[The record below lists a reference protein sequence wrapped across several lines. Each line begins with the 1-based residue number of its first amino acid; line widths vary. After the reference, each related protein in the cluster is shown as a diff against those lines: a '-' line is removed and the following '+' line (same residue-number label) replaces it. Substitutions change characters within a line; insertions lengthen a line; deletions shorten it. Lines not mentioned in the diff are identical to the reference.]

1 MGGSTVDDRV
11 RLLESAVVHARDAVV
26 VTDFDASGE
35 PRVVLVNPAF
45 TAQTGYEADEVV
57 GRHPRLLV
65 GPDTDLDAQLALR
78 RAAEERQPVTVEL
91 LHYRKDGTT
100 FWVENSIN
108 PVTDAAG
115 VCTHLVSIQ
124 RDVTDRKAAEDAL
137 RRSEARFR
145 LIVQHASD
153 IITVFDRDGGVTYSS
168 PAATRIL
175 GYADGFKPQSV
186 LELVHPDDV
195 DAVASALAACM
206 ATPGVTDPIRFRMAH
221 ADGTWVP
228 VEATANNLLGDPD
241 VGGVVVITR
250 DISERKRVEDELAY
264 QALHDPLTGLP
275 NRTLLADRLDRALS
289 TARRHAHS
297 VGLLL
302 MDLDRFKEINDT
314 LGHKSGDQ
322 ILEQVAR
329 RLQVVLRQSD
339 TVARL
344 GGDEF
349 AIVVPDIDGVEEAEL
364 VATKVLEALDHPF
377 ELGGLALHVDAS
389 VGIAVAPAHG
399 DDAAVL
405 LQRADVA
412 MYRAKGLVSGYAV
425 YSAESDEN
433 RLQRLALMAELRAAV
448 DQNQLVLHYQPVV
461 AASTSEVVAVEAL
474 VRWRHPQRGLLPP
487 AWFIPLAEQT
497 GLIKPLTLWVL
508 DAALRQVRAWKH
520 EGIHTRVAVNLSA
533 RLLHDPDLLAFV
545 TQSLADAD
553 LSDDVLDLEVTESAV
568 MVNPQG
574 ALDVITDLS
583 RKGVRF
589 TIDDFGTGYSSLG
602 YLKRLPVHQ
611 IKIDRSF
618 VVDMLDDESNAS
630 IVRSVVELAHS
641 LGVRVVAE
649 GVEDERTLDR
659 LASYGCD
666 YAQGFFLGVPV
677 VPAEITGRLSIPG
690 KGSNDPLTAP
700 IGEPI

>member
-1 MGGSTVDDRV
+1 MSEPADEQL
-11 RLLESAVVHARDAVV
+11 RLLASEVVHARDAVV
-26 VTDFDASGE
+26 VTEYDATGE
-35 PRVVLVNPAF
+35 PRIVLVNPAF
-45 TAQTGYEADEVV
+45 TAQTGYDSDEVL

-65 GPDTDLDAQLALR
+65 GPSTDMDAQVALR
-78 RAAEERQPVTVEL
+78 LAAEDRRPVTVEL
-91 LHYRKDGTT
+91 LHYRQDGSA

-108 PVTDAAG
+108 PVTDEAG

-124 RDVTDRKAAEDAL
+124 RDVTERKLAEDAL
-137 RRSEARFR
+137 RKSEARFR

-153 IITVFDRDGGVTYSS
+153 IITVLDGSGRVRYSS

-175 GYADGFKPQSV
+175 GYAEGYRPPSV
-186 LELVHPDDV
+186 LDLVHPDDV
-195 DAVASALAACM
+195 DAVAAALGECM
-206 ATPGVTDPIRFRMAH
+206 TRPGVIDPVQFRMAH
-221 ADGTWVP
+221 ADGSWVP
-228 VEATANNLLGDPD
+228 VEATANNLLGDAD
-241 VGGVVVITR
+241 IGGVVVITR

-275 NRTLLADRLDRALS
+275 NRTLLADRLDRAL
-289 TARRHAHS
+289 TASRRRGRS

-322 ILEQVAR
+322 ILEHVAQ
-329 RLQVVLRQSD
+329 RLQVVLRESD

-349 AIVVPDIDGVEEAEL
+349 AIVVPDIEGVEEAEL
-364 VATKVLEALDHPF
+364 VATKVLDALDRPF
-377 ELGGLALHVDAS
+377 DLGGLALHVDAS

-399 DDAAVL
+399 DDASLL

-412 MYRAKGLVSGYAV
+412 MYRAKDLVAGYAI
-425 YSAESDEN
+425 YAAEADEN

-448 DQNQLVLHYQPVV
+448 DDNQLALHYQPVI
-461 AASTSEVVAVEAL
+461 AAATGEVIGVEAL
-474 VRWRHPQRGLLPP
+474 VRWMHPQRGLLAPG
-487 AWFIPLAEQT
+487 WFIPLAEQT

-508 DAALRQVRAWKH
+508 DAALRQVRRWRQ
-520 EGIHTRVAVNLSA
+520 EGIYTSVAVNLSA
-533 RLLHDPDLLAFV
+533 RLLHDPDLLAHV
-545 TQSLADAD
+545 SSSLADAE
-553 LSDDVLDLEVTESAV
+553 LEADVLDLEVTESAV
-568 MVNPQG
+568 MANPQG

-611 IKIDRSF
+611 IKIDRTF
-618 VVDMLDDESNAS
+618 VVDMLDDENDAS
-630 IVRSVVELAHS
+630 IVRSVIELAHS

-649 GVEDERTLDR
+649 GVEDAATNDR
-659 LASYGCD
+659 LVSYGCD
-666 YAQGFFLGVPV
+666 YLQGFFLGRPV
-677 VPAEITGRLSIPG
+677 VSAEITGRLSA
-690 KGSNDPLTAP
+690 SVSTS
-700 IGEPI
+700 

>member
-1 MGGSTVDDRV
+1 VNKPADERL

-26 VTDFDASGE
+26 VTEYDATGE
-35 PRVVLVNPAF
+35 PRIVLVNPAF
-45 TAQTGYEADEVV
+45 TAQTGYRSDEVV

-65 GPDTDLDAQLALR
+65 GPNTDVEAQVALR
-78 RAAEERQPVTVEL
+78 RAAEERRPVTVEI
-91 LHYRKDGTT
+91 LHYRQDGST

-108 PVTDAAG
+108 PVTDDAS

-124 RDVTDRKAAEDAL
+124 RDVTDRKKAEDAL
-137 RRSEARFR
+137 RKSEARFR

-153 IITVFDRDGGVTYSS
+153 IITVLDREGCVRYSS

-175 GYADGFKPQSV
+175 GYAEGFRPRSV
-186 LELVHPDDV
+186 LQLVHPDDAERV
-195 DAVASALAACM
+195 GAALAACM
-206 ATPGVTDPIRFRMAH
+206 SSPGVIDPVRFRMAH
-221 ADGTWVP
+221 ADGSWLP
-228 VEATANNLLGDPD
+228 VEATANNLLGDAD
-241 VGGVVVITR
+241 IGGVVVITR
-250 DISERKRVEDELAY
+250 DISERTRVEDELAY

-275 NRTLLADRLDRALS
+275 NRTLLADRLDRALAAS
-289 TARRHAHS
+289 RRRGRSA
-297 VGLLL
+297 GLLL

-314 LGHKSGDQ
+314 LGHKAGDQ

-329 RLQVVLRQSD
+329 RLQVVLRDSD

-364 VATKVLEALDHPF
+364 VTTKVLEVLDGPF

-399 DDAAVL
+399 NDAALL

-425 YSAESDEN
+425 YAAEEDEN

-448 DQNQLVLHYQPVV
+448 EDDQLALHYQPVV
-461 AASTSEVVAVEAL
+461 AGATGEVVGVEAL
-474 VRWRHPQRGLLPP
+474 VRWRHPERGVLPP
-487 AWFIPLAEQT
+487 GWFIPLAEQT

-508 DAALRQVRAWKH
+508 DAALRQVRRWRQ
-520 EGIHTRVAVNLSA
+520 EGIQTNVAVNLSA
-533 RLLHDPDLLAFV
+533 RLLHDPDLLAHV
-545 TQSLADAD
+545 SWS
-553 LSDDVLDLEVTESAV
+553 LSDAELEADVLDLEVTESAV
-568 MVNPQG
+568 MANPEG
-574 ALDVITDLS
+574 ALEVITDLS

-618 VVDMLDDESNAS
+618 VVDMLDDESDAS
-630 IVRSVVELAHS
+630 IVRSVIELAHG
-641 LGVRVVAE
+641 LGVLVVAE
-649 GVEDERTLDR
+649 GVEDAATHDR
-659 LASYGCD
+659 LVSYGCD
-666 YAQGFFLGVPV
+666 YLQGFFLGRPV
-677 VPAEITGRLSIPG
+677 VPAEITGRLSAGVATI
-690 KGSNDPLTAP
+690 
-700 IGEPI
+700 